1 MEPTPTPPPAPRL
14 DSERLGDALG
24 NKEQRGCSWLSLH
37 SLCPLHILKMP
48 YGFGKIIQTLFWNKT
63 FNPWADEA
71 AEGCGGTQDKQRK
84 GLVFSLVTREQLPAD
99 NLLST
104 VPIEGLDSHPEEL
117 RTGRA
122 MGGRRWG
129 GGVGRGRG
137 IPPKTQV
144 IYWWTG
150 DYELNYLRC
159 FNSFHDSNLPQQQES
174 GTVLRKM
181 QPICLLRKTQKVNFR
196 IEY

>member
-1 MEPTPTPPPAPRL
+1 MCILFMFLWWWHVRVPSQEHPKGKDHRKMAESFPREGKKRPMEPTPTPPPAPRL

-37 SLCPLHILKMP
+37 SLCPLHILKVP

-104 VPIEGLDSHPEEL
+104 VPIERLDSHPEEL

-122 MGGRRWG
+122 VGWGGR
-129 GGVGRGRG
+129 
-137 IPPKTQV
+137 
-144 IYWWTG
+144 
-150 DYELNYLRC
+150 
-159 FNSFHDSNLPQQQES
+159 
-174 GTVLRKM
+174 
-181 QPICLLRKTQKVNFR
+181 
-196 IEY
+196 